1 VFLGIEI
8 GSWPY
13 EWANKVNTVNTV
25 DWILLGALAVFAWAG
40 WRQGFVAGVLSFAGF
55 LGGGIAA
62 LLWLPN
68 LIKSFVTDQTLSVI
82 VLGVA
87 VLASAILG
95 QVLFSIL
102 GRKLRDS
109 LTWRPVKFVD
119 SFAGSALNVLA
130 FALVG
135 WVIASVLVFMP
146 NNSIAGQIGQSQVLS
161 TLDAIVPNQARTL
174 FKNVSTLV
182 GQTGIPRIVSGL
194 GQAPSTNVAEPEA
207 GISQSVFPVIETF
220 TVRLTG
226 DAQECNESVSGS
238 GFYFAPGRLLTNAH
252 VVAGARGIQVRL
264 AGLENSV
271 PGLVI
276 YFDPQK
282 DVAVIATQELGTRV
296 ALFARGKAQVGDNAA
311 VAGYPGGGDLMVTPA
326 RISGILSARGENIY
340 GDAGVERQVYSL
352 RSNVI
357 PGNSGGPLVNSDGQ
371 VLGLVFGSNTD
382 SDVGYALTN
391 SELRDAIDFTN
402 EWKQSDGSV
411 ETGSCQLRE

>member
-1 VFLGIEI
+1 
-8 GSWPY
+8 
-13 EWANKVNTVNTV
+13 VNTV

-62 LLWLPN
+62 LLWLPS

-102 GRKLRDS
+102 GRRLRDS

-182 GQTGIPRIVSGL
+182 GQTGIPRIVSGF
-194 GQAPSTNVAEPEA
+194 GQVPSTNVAEPESS
-207 GISQSVFPVIETF
+207 ISQSVFPVIETF

-252 VVAGARGIQVRL
+252 VVAGAQDIQVRL
-264 AGLENSV
+264 AGFENSV
-271 PGLVI
+271 PGQVI
-276 YFDPQK
+276 YFDPEK
-282 DVAVIATQELGTRV
+282 DVAVIATRELETRI
-296 ALFARGKAQVGDNAA
+296 ALFSRGKAEIGDNAA

-340 GDAGVERQVYSL
+340 GDVEVERQVYSM

-391 SELRDAIDFTN
+391 SELQDAIKFAN
-402 EWKQSDGSV
+402 EWQKSQGSV
-411 ETGSCQLRE
+411 DTGSCQLRE

>member
-1 VFLGIEI
+1 M
-8 GSWPY
+8 
-13 EWANKVNTVNTV
+13 NMV

-62 LLWLPN
+62 LLWLPS
-68 LIKSFVTDQTLSVI
+68 LIKSFVTDQTISVI
-82 VLGVA
+82 VLGIA

-102 GRKLRDS
+102 GRRLRDT

-146 NNSIAGQIGQSQVLS
+146 SNSIAGQIGQSQVLS

-174 FKNVSTLV
+174 FKNVSNLV
-182 GQTGIPRIVSGL
+182 GQTGIPRIVTGF
-194 GQAPSTNVAEPEA
+194 GQVPSTQVAQPEA

-226 DAQECNESVSGS
+226 DAQECKQSVSGS

-252 VVAGARGIQVRL
+252 VVAGVQDLQVRL
-264 AGLENSV
+264 TGVENSV
-271 PGLVI
+271 PGQVI
-276 YFDPQK
+276 YFDPEK
-282 DVAVIATQELGTRV
+282 DVAVIATQELDTRV
-296 ALFARGKAQVGDNAA
+296 SLFARGQAEVGDNAA
-311 VAGYPGGGDLMVTPA
+311 VAGYPGGGDLTVTPA

-340 GDAGVERQVYSL
+340 GDIGVQRQVYSL
-352 RSNVI
+352 RSNVT

-391 SELRDAIDFTN
+391 SELQDAIDFSN
-402 EWKQSDGSV
+402 AWKKNNGAAD
-411 ETGSCQLRE
+411 TGSCQLRE

>member
-1 VFLGIEI
+1 M
-8 GSWPY
+8 
-13 EWANKVNTVNTV
+13 NTV
-25 DWILLGALAVFAWAG
+25 DWLLIGALAIFAWAG

-55 LGGGIAA
+55 LGGGVAA
-62 LLWLPN
+62 LLWLPS
-68 LIKSFVTDQTLSVI
+68 LIKSFVTDQSISVI

-102 GRKLRDS
+102 GRRLREN

-146 NNSIAGQIGQSQVLS
+146 SNSIAGQIGQSQVLS

-182 GQTGIPRIVSGL
+182 GQTGIPRIVTGF
-194 GQAPSTNVAEPEA
+194 GQEPSSQVAKPEA
-207 GISQSVFPVIETF
+207 GISRDVFPVIETF

-226 DAQECNESVSGS
+226 DAQECNQSVSGS

-252 VVAGARGIQVRL
+252 VVAGVQELQVRL
-264 AGLENSV
+264 TGLETSV
-271 PGLVI
+271 PGQVI

-282 DVAVIATQELGTRV
+282 DVAVIATKERDTRV
-296 ALFARGKAQVGDNAA
+296 ALFARGKAEIGDNSA
-311 VAGYPGGGDLMVTPA
+311 VAGYPGGGDLTVTPA

-340 GDAGVERQVYSL
+340 GDIGVERAVYSL

-357 PGNSGGPLVNSDGQ
+357 PGNSGGPLVNGDGQ
-371 VLGLVFGSNTD
+371 ILGLVFGSNTD
-382 SDVGYALTN
+382 SDIGYALTN
-391 SELRDAIDFTN
+391 SELQDAVKFAN
-402 EWKQSDGSV
+402 EWKQSDGATD
-411 ETGSCQLRE
+411 TGSCQLRE

>member
-1 VFLGIEI
+1 M
-8 GSWPY
+8 
-13 EWANKVNTVNTV
+13 NTV
-25 DWILLGALAVFAWAG
+25 DWLLIGALAIFAWAG

-55 LGGGIAA
+55 LGGGVAA
-62 LLWLPN
+62 LLWLPS
-68 LIKSFVTDQTLSVI
+68 LIKSFVTDQSISVI

-102 GRKLRDS
+102 GRRLREN

-146 NNSIAGQIGQSQVLS
+146 SNSIAGQIGQSQVLS

-182 GQTGIPRIVSGL
+182 GQTGIPRIVTGF
-194 GQAPSTNVAEPEA
+194 GQEPSSQVAKPEA
-207 GISQSVFPVIETF
+207 GISRDVFPVIETF

-226 DAQECNESVSGS
+226 DAQECNQSVSGS

-252 VVAGARGIQVRL
+252 VVAGVQELQVRL
-264 AGLENSV
+264 TGLETSV
-271 PGLVI
+271 PGQVI

-282 DVAVIATQELGTRV
+282 DVAVIATKERDTRV
-296 ALFARGKAQVGDNAA
+296 ALFARGKAEIGDNSA
-311 VAGYPGGGDLMVTPA
+311 VAGYPGGGDLSVTPA

-340 GDAGVERQVYSL
+340 GDIGVERAVYSL

-357 PGNSGGPLVNSDGQ
+357 PGNSGGPLVNGDGQ
-371 VLGLVFGSNTD
+371 ILGLVFGSNTD
-382 SDVGYALTN
+382 SDIGYALTN
-391 SELRDAIDFTN
+391 SELQDAVKFAN
-402 EWKQSDGSV
+402 EWKQSDGATD
-411 ETGSCQLRE
+411 TGSCQLRE

>member
-1 VFLGIEI
+1 M
-8 GSWPY
+8 
-13 EWANKVNTVNTV
+13 NTV
-25 DWILLGALAVFAWAG
+25 DWILIGALAIFAWAG

-62 LLWLPN
+62 LMWLPS
-68 LIKSFVTDQTLSVI
+68 LIKSFVTDQTISVI
-82 VLGVA
+82 VLGIA

-102 GRKLRDS
+102 GRRLREH

-135 WVIASVLVFMP
+135 WVIASVLVFLP
-146 NNSIAGQIGQSQVLS
+146 INSIAGQIGQSQVLS

-182 GQTGIPRIVSGL
+182 GQTGIPRIVTGF
-194 GQAPSTNVAEPEA
+194 GQDQSLEVAEPDA
-207 GISQSVFPVIETF
+207 GISRDVFPVIETF

-226 DAQECNESVSGS
+226 DAPECKQSVSGS

-252 VVAGARGIQVRL
+252 VVAGVQDLQVRL
-264 AGLENSV
+264 TGLENSV
-271 PGLVI
+271 PGQVI
-276 YFDPQK
+276 LFDPQK
-282 DVAVIATQELGTRV
+282 DVAVIATEERDTRV
-296 ALFARGKAQVGDNAA
+296 ALFARGKAKVGESAA
-311 VAGYPGGGDLMVTPA
+311 VAGYPGGGNLSVTPA

-340 GDAGVERQVYSL
+340 GDIGVERNVYSL
-352 RSNVI
+352 RSKVI
-357 PGNSGGPLVNSDGQ
+357 PGNSGGPLVSSHGQ

-382 SDVGYALTN
+382 SDIGYALTN
-391 SELRDAIDFTN
+391 GELQGAIDFANSWT
-402 EWKQSDGSV
+402 QASGAVD
-411 ETGSCQLRE
+411 TGSCQLRD

>member
-1 VFLGIEI
+1 
-8 GSWPY
+8 
-13 EWANKVNTVNTV
+13 VNTV
-25 DWILLGALAVFAWAG
+25 DWLLIGALAIFAWAG

-55 LGGGIAA
+55 LGGGVAA
-62 LLWLPN
+62 LLWLPS
-68 LIKSFVTDQTLSVI
+68 LIKSFVTDQSISVI

-102 GRKLRDS
+102 GRRLREN

-146 NNSIAGQIGQSQVLS
+146 SNSIAGQIGQSQVLS

-182 GQTGIPRIVSGL
+182 GQTGIPRIVTGF
-194 GQAPSTNVAEPEA
+194 GQEPSSQVAEPEA
-207 GISQSVFPVIETF
+207 GISRDVFPVIETF

-226 DAQECNESVSGS
+226 DAQECNQSVSGS

-252 VVAGARGIQVRL
+252 VVAGVQELQVRL
-264 AGLENSV
+264 TGLETSV
-271 PGLVI
+271 PGQVI

-282 DVAVIATQELGTRV
+282 DVAVIATKERDTRV
-296 ALFARGKAQVGDNAA
+296 ALFARGKAEIGDNSA
-311 VAGYPGGGDLMVTPA
+311 VAGYPGGGDLTVTPA

-340 GDAGVERQVYSL
+340 GDIGVERAVYSL

-357 PGNSGGPLVNSDGQ
+357 PGNSGGPLVNGDGQ
-371 VLGLVFGSNTD
+371 ILGLVFGSNTD
-382 SDVGYALTN
+382 SDIGYALTN
-391 SELRDAIDFTN
+391 SELQDAVKFAN
-402 EWKQSDGSV
+402 EWKPSDGATD
-411 ETGSCQLRE
+411 TGSCQLRE

>member
-1 VFLGIEI
+1 M
-8 GSWPY
+8 
-13 EWANKVNTVNTV
+13 NTV
-25 DWILLGALAVFAWAG
+25 DWLLVGALAIFAWAG

-55 LGGGIAA
+55 LGGGVAA
-62 LLWLPN
+62 LLWLPS
-68 LIKSFVTDQTLSVI
+68 LIKSFVTDQSISVI

-102 GRKLRDS
+102 GRRLREN

-146 NNSIAGQIGQSQVLS
+146 SNSIAGQIGQSQVLS

-182 GQTGIPRIVSGL
+182 GQTGIPRIVTGF
-194 GQAPSTNVAEPEA
+194 GQEPSSQVAKPEA
-207 GISQSVFPVIETF
+207 GISRDVFPVIETF

-226 DAQECNESVSGS
+226 DAQECNQSVSGS

-252 VVAGARGIQVRL
+252 VVAGVQELQVRL
-264 AGLENSV
+264 TGLETSV
-271 PGLVI
+271 PGQVI

-282 DVAVIATQELGTRV
+282 DVAVIATKERDTRV
-296 ALFARGKAQVGDNAA
+296 ALFARGKAEIGDNSA
-311 VAGYPGGGDLMVTPA
+311 VAGYPGGGDLTVTPA

-340 GDAGVERQVYSL
+340 GDIGVERAVYSL

-357 PGNSGGPLVNSDGQ
+357 PGNSGGPLVNGDGQ
-371 VLGLVFGSNTD
+371 ILGLVFGSNTD
-382 SDVGYALTN
+382 SDIGYALTN
-391 SELRDAIDFTN
+391 SELQDAVKFAN
-402 EWKQSDGSV
+402 EWKQSDGATD
-411 ETGSCQLRE
+411 TGSCQLRE

>member
-1 VFLGIEI
+1 M
-8 GSWPY
+8 
-13 EWANKVNTVNTV
+13 NTI

-68 LIKSFVTDQTLSVI
+68 LIKSFVTDQTISVI

-95 QVLFSIL
+95 QVLLSIL
-102 GRKLRDS
+102 GRRLRDS

-119 SFAGSALNVLA
+119 SFAGSTLNVLA

-174 FKNVSTLV
+174 FTNVSTLV
-182 GQTGIPRIVSGL
+182 GQTGIPRIVTGL
-194 GQAPSTNVAEPEA
+194 GQAPSTQVAEPEA
-207 GISQSVFPVIETF
+207 GISRNVFPVIETF

-226 DAQECNESVSGS
+226 DAQECNQSVTGS

-252 VVAGARGIQVRL
+252 VVAGAQDMQVRL
-264 AGLENSV
+264 TGLENSV
-271 PGLVI
+271 PGQVI

-282 DVAVIATQELGTRV
+282 DVAVIATQERGTRV
-296 ALFARGKAQVGDNAA
+296 ALFARQVARIGDDAA
-311 VAGYPGGGDLMVTPA
+311 VAGYPGGGDLTVTPA

-340 GDAGVERQVYSL
+340 GDIGVERRVYSFK
-352 RSNVI
+352 SNVI
-357 PGNSGGPLVNSDGQ
+357 PGNSGGPLVNGDGQ

-382 SDVGYALTN
+382 SDVGYALMN
-391 SELRDAIDFTN
+391 SELRDAIDFTGN
-402 EWKQSDGSV
+402 WKQRDGV
-411 ETGSCQLRE
+411 ADTGSCQLRE

>member
-1 VFLGIEI
+1 
-8 GSWPY
+8 
-13 EWANKVNTVNTV
+13 VNTV
-25 DWILLGALAVFAWAG
+25 DWLLIGALAIFAWAG

-55 LGGGIAA
+55 LGGGVAA
-62 LLWLPN
+62 LLWLPS
-68 LIKSFVTDQTLSVI
+68 LIKSFVTDQSISVI

-102 GRKLRDS
+102 GRRLREN

-146 NNSIAGQIGQSQVLS
+146 SNSIAGQIGQSQVLS

-182 GQTGIPRIVSGL
+182 GQTGIPRIVTGF
-194 GQAPSTNVAEPEA
+194 GQEPSSQVAKPEA
-207 GISQSVFPVIETF
+207 GISRDVFPVIETF

-226 DAQECNESVSGS
+226 DAQECNQSVSGS

-252 VVAGARGIQVRL
+252 VVAGVQELQVRL
-264 AGLENSV
+264 TGLETSV
-271 PGLVI
+271 PGQVI

-282 DVAVIATQELGTRV
+282 DVAVIATKERDTRV
-296 ALFARGKAQVGDNAA
+296 ALFARGKAEIGDNSA
-311 VAGYPGGGDLMVTPA
+311 VAGYPGGGDLTVTPA

-340 GDAGVERQVYSL
+340 GDIGVERAVYSL

-357 PGNSGGPLVNSDGQ
+357 PGNSGGPLVNGDGQ
-371 VLGLVFGSNTD
+371 ILGLVFGSNTD
-382 SDVGYALTN
+382 SDIGYALTN
-391 SELRDAIDFTN
+391 SELQDAVKFAN
-402 EWKQSDGSV
+402 EWKQSDGATD
-411 ETGSCQLRE
+411 TGSCQLRE

>member
-1 VFLGIEI
+1 MFPGIGI
-8 GSWPY
+8 GLWPY
-13 EWANKVNTVNTV
+13 EHANNVNTV

-62 LLWLPN
+62 LLWLPS
-68 LIKSFVTDQTLSVI
+68 LIKSFVTDQTISVI

-102 GRKLRDS
+102 GRRLRDS

-135 WVIASVLVFMP
+135 WVIASILVFMP

-161 TLDAIVPNQARTL
+161 TLDSIVPNQARTL
-174 FKNVSTLV
+174 FKNVSNLV
-182 GQTGIPRIVSGL
+182 GQTGMPRIVTGL
-194 GQAPSTNVAEPEA
+194 GQVPSTQVAEPEA
-207 GISQSVFPVIETF
+207 SISKSVFPVIETF

-226 DAQECNESVSGS
+226 DARECNQSVSGS
-238 GFYFAPGRLLTNAH
+238 GFYFEPGRLLTNAH
-252 VVAGARGIQVRL
+252 VVAGAQDIQVRL
-264 AGLENSV
+264 AGLANSV
-271 PGLVI
+271 PGKVI

-282 DVAVIATQELGTRV
+282 DVAVVATQDLGTRV
-296 ALFARGKAQVGDNAA
+296 ALFARGKAQIGDNAA
-311 VAGYPGGGDLMVTPA
+311 VAGYPGGGELTVTPA

-357 PGNSGGPLVNSDGQ
+357 PGNSGGPMVNSDGQ

-391 SELRDAIDFTN
+391 SELQDSIDFSQK
-402 EWKQSDGSV
+402 WKKSDGSV

>member
-1 VFLGIEI
+1 M
-8 GSWPY
+8 
-13 EWANKVNTVNTV
+13 NTV

-62 LLWLPN
+62 LLWLPS
-68 LIKSFVTDQTLSVI
+68 LIKSFVTDQTISVI
-82 VLGVA
+82 VLGIA

-102 GRKLRDS
+102 GRRLRDS

-146 NNSIAGQIGQSQVLS
+146 SNSIAGQIGQSQVLS

-174 FKNVSTLV
+174 FKNVSNLV
-182 GQTGIPRIVSGL
+182 GQTGIPRIVTGF
-194 GQAPSTNVAEPEA
+194 GQVPSTQVAQPEA

-226 DAQECNESVSGS
+226 DAQECKQSVSGS

-252 VVAGARGIQVRL
+252 VVAGVQDLQVRL
-264 AGLENSV
+264 TGVENSV
-271 PGLVI
+271 PGQVI
-276 YFDPQK
+276 YFDPEK
-282 DVAVIATQELGTRV
+282 DVAVIATQALDTRV
-296 ALFARGKAQVGDNAA
+296 SLFARGQAEVGDNAA
-311 VAGYPGGGDLMVTPA
+311 VAGYPGGGDLTVTPA

-340 GDAGVERQVYSL
+340 GDIGVQRQVYSL
-352 RSNVI
+352 RSNVT

-391 SELRDAIDFTN
+391 SELQDAIDFSN
-402 EWKQSDGSV
+402 AWKKNNGAAD
-411 ETGSCQLRE
+411 TGSCQLRE

>member
-1 VFLGIEI
+1 VFPGIEI
-8 GSWPY
+8 GLLTY
-13 EWANKVNTVNTV
+13 DEANSVNMV

-62 LLWLPN
+62 LLWLPS
-68 LIKSFVTDQTLSVI
+68 LIKSFVTDQTISVI
-82 VLGVA
+82 VLGIA

-102 GRKLRDS
+102 GRRLRDT

-146 NNSIAGQIGQSQVLS
+146 SNSIAGQIGQSQVLS

-174 FKNVSTLV
+174 FKNVSNLV
-182 GQTGIPRIVSGL
+182 GQTGIPRIVTGF
-194 GQAPSTNVAEPEA
+194 GQVPSTQVAQPEA

-226 DAQECNESVSGS
+226 DAQECKQSVSGS

-252 VVAGARGIQVRL
+252 VVAGVQDLQVRL
-264 AGLENSV
+264 TGVENSV
-271 PGLVI
+271 PGQVI
-276 YFDPQK
+276 YFDPEK
-282 DVAVIATQELGTRV
+282 DVAVIATQELDTRV
-296 ALFARGKAQVGDNAA
+296 SLFARGQAEVGDNAA
-311 VAGYPGGGDLMVTPA
+311 VAGYPGGGDLTVTPA

-340 GDAGVERQVYSL
+340 GDIGVQRQVYSL
-352 RSNVI
+352 RSNVT

-391 SELRDAIDFTN
+391 SELQDAIDFSN
-402 EWKQSDGSV
+402 AWKKNNGAAD
-411 ETGSCQLRE
+411 TGSCQLRE

>member
-1 VFLGIEI
+1 M
-8 GSWPY
+8 
-13 EWANKVNTVNTV
+13 NTV
-25 DWILLGALAVFAWAG
+25 DWLLVGALAIFAWAG

-55 LGGGIAA
+55 LGGGVAA
-62 LLWLPN
+62 LLWLPS
-68 LIKSFVTDQTLSVI
+68 LIKSFVTDQSISVI

-102 GRKLRDS
+102 GRRLREN

-146 NNSIAGQIGQSQVLS
+146 SNSIAGQIGQSQVLS

-182 GQTGIPRIVSGL
+182 GQTGIPRIVTGF
-194 GQAPSTNVAEPEA
+194 GQEPSSQVAKPEA
-207 GISQSVFPVIETF
+207 GISRDVFPVIETF

-226 DAQECNESVSGS
+226 DAQECNQSVSGS

-252 VVAGARGIQVRL
+252 VVAGVQELQVRL
-264 AGLENSV
+264 TGLETSV
-271 PGLVI
+271 PGQVI

-282 DVAVIATQELGTRV
+282 DVAVIATKERDTRV
-296 ALFARGKAQVGDNAA
+296 ALFARGKAEIGDNSA
-311 VAGYPGGGDLMVTPA
+311 VAGYPGGGDLTVTPA
-326 RISGILSARGENIY
+326 RISGILTARGENIY
-340 GDAGVERQVYSL
+340 GDIGVERAVYSL

-357 PGNSGGPLVNSDGQ
+357 PGNSGGPLVNGDGQ
-371 VLGLVFGSNTD
+371 ILGLVFGSNTD
-382 SDVGYALTN
+382 SDIGYALTN
-391 SELRDAIDFTN
+391 SELQDAVKFAN
-402 EWKQSDGSV
+402 EWKQSDGATD
-411 ETGSCQLRE
+411 TGSCQLRE

>member
-1 VFLGIEI
+1 
-8 GSWPY
+8 
-13 EWANKVNTVNTV
+13 VNTV
-25 DWILLGALAVFAWAG
+25 DWLLIGALAIFAWAG

-55 LGGGIAA
+55 LGGGVAA

-68 LIKSFVTDQTLSVI
+68 LIKSFVTDQSISVI

-102 GRKLRDS
+102 GRRLREN

-146 NNSIAGQIGQSQVLS
+146 SNSIAGQIGQSQVLS

-182 GQTGIPRIVSGL
+182 GQTGIPRIVTGF
-194 GQAPSTNVAEPEA
+194 GQEPSSQVAEPEA
-207 GISQSVFPVIETF
+207 GISRDVFPVIETF

-226 DAQECNESVSGS
+226 DAQECNQSVSGS

-252 VVAGARGIQVRL
+252 VVAGVQELQVRL
-264 AGLENSV
+264 TGLETSV
-271 PGLVI
+271 PGQVI

-282 DVAVIATQELGTRV
+282 DVAVIATKERDTRV
-296 ALFARGKAQVGDNAA
+296 ALFARGKAEIGDNSA
-311 VAGYPGGGDLMVTPA
+311 VAGYPGGGDLTVTPA
-326 RISGILSARGENIY
+326 RISGILTARGENIY
-340 GDAGVERQVYSL
+340 GDIGVERAVYSL

-357 PGNSGGPLVNSDGQ
+357 PGNSGGPLVNGDGQ
-371 VLGLVFGSNTD
+371 ILGLVFGSNTD
-382 SDVGYALTN
+382 SDIGYALTN
-391 SELRDAIDFTN
+391 SELQDAVKFAN
-402 EWKQSDGSV
+402 EWKQSDGATD
-411 ETGSCQLRE
+411 TGSCQLRE

>member
-1 VFLGIEI
+1 M
-8 GSWPY
+8 
-13 EWANKVNTVNTV
+13 NTV
-25 DWILLGALAVFAWAG
+25 DWLLIGALAIFAWAG

-55 LGGGIAA
+55 LGGGVAA

-68 LIKSFVTDQTLSVI
+68 LIKSFVTDQSISVI

-102 GRKLRDS
+102 GRRLREN

-146 NNSIAGQIGQSQVLS
+146 SNSIAGQIGQSQVLS

-182 GQTGIPRIVSGL
+182 GQTGIPRIVTGF
-194 GQAPSTNVAEPEA
+194 GQEPSSQVAEPEA
-207 GISQSVFPVIETF
+207 GISRDVFPVIETF

-226 DAQECNESVSGS
+226 DAQECNQSVSGS

-252 VVAGARGIQVRL
+252 VVAGVQELQVRL
-264 AGLENSV
+264 TGLETSV
-271 PGLVI
+271 PGQVI

-282 DVAVIATQELGTRV
+282 DVAVIATKERDTRV
-296 ALFARGKAQVGDNAA
+296 ALFARGKAEIGDNSA
-311 VAGYPGGGDLMVTPA
+311 VAGYPGGGDLTVTPA
-326 RISGILSARGENIY
+326 RISGILTARGENIY
-340 GDAGVERQVYSL
+340 GDIGVERAVYSL

-357 PGNSGGPLVNSDGQ
+357 PGNSGGPLVNGDGQ
-371 VLGLVFGSNTD
+371 ILGLVFGSNTD
-382 SDVGYALTN
+382 SDIGYALTN
-391 SELRDAIDFTN
+391 SELQDAVKFAN
-402 EWKQSDGSV
+402 EWKQSDGATD
-411 ETGSCQLRE
+411 TGSCQLRE

>member
-1 VFLGIEI
+1 
-8 GSWPY
+8 
-13 EWANKVNTVNTV
+13 VNTV
-25 DWILLGALAVFAWAG
+25 DWLLIGALAIFAWAG

-55 LGGGIAA
+55 LGGGVAA
-62 LLWLPN
+62 LLWLPS
-68 LIKSFVTDQTLSVI
+68 LIKSFVTDQSISVI

-102 GRKLRDS
+102 GRRLREN

-146 NNSIAGQIGQSQVLS
+146 SNSIAGQIGQSQVLS

-182 GQTGIPRIVSGL
+182 GQTGIPRIVTGF
-194 GQAPSTNVAEPEA
+194 GQEPSSQVAKPEA
-207 GISQSVFPVIETF
+207 GISRDVFPVIETF

-226 DAQECNESVSGS
+226 DAQECNQSVSGS

-252 VVAGARGIQVRL
+252 VVAGVQELQVRL
-264 AGLENSV
+264 TGLETSV
-271 PGLVI
+271 PGQVI

-282 DVAVIATQELGTRV
+282 DVAVIATKERDTRV
-296 ALFARGKAQVGDNAA
+296 ALFARGKAEIGDNSA
-311 VAGYPGGGDLMVTPA
+311 VAGYPGGGDLSVTPA

-340 GDAGVERQVYSL
+340 GDIGVERAVYSL

-357 PGNSGGPLVNSDGQ
+357 PGNSGGPLVNGDGQ
-371 VLGLVFGSNTD
+371 ILGLVFGSNTD

-391 SELRDAIDFTN
+391 SELQDAVKFAN
-402 EWKQSDGSV
+402 EWKPSDGATD
-411 ETGSCQLRE
+411 TGSCQLRE

>member
-1 VFLGIEI
+1 M
-8 GSWPY
+8 
-13 EWANKVNTVNTV
+13 NTV

-62 LLWLPN
+62 LLWLPS
-68 LIKSFVTDQTLSVI
+68 LIKSFVTDQTISVI
-82 VLGVA
+82 VLGIA

-102 GRKLRDS
+102 GRRLRDS

-146 NNSIAGQIGQSQVLS
+146 SNSIAGQIGQSQVLS

-174 FKNVSTLV
+174 FKNVSNLV
-182 GQTGIPRIVSGL
+182 GQTGIPRIVTGF
-194 GQAPSTNVAEPEA
+194 GQVPSTQVAQPEA
-207 GISQSVFPVIETF
+207 GISQKVFPVIETF

-226 DAQECNESVSGS
+226 DAQECKQSVSGS

-252 VVAGARGIQVRL
+252 VVAGVQDMQVRL
-264 AGLENSV
+264 TGVENSA
-271 PGLVI
+271 PGQVI
-276 YFDPQK
+276 YFDPEK
-282 DVAVIATQELGTRV
+282 DVAVIATQELDTRV
-296 ALFARGKAQVGDNAA
+296 SLFARGQAEVGDNAA
-311 VAGYPGGGDLMVTPA
+311 VAGYPGGGDLTVTPA

-340 GDAGVERQVYSL
+340 GDIGVQRQVYSL
-352 RSNVI
+352 RSNVT

-391 SELRDAIDFTN
+391 SELQDAIDFSN
-402 EWKQSDGSV
+402 AWKKNNGAAD
-411 ETGSCQLRE
+411 TGSCQLRE